1 MLRFQRNIQILTGR
15 EKAETV
21 NDILENDSMGENCSK
36 FYMYSRTGQMS
47 RVSSNGWK
55 FTNYII
61 EKRMYIIKI
70 IRASE
75 VGAKLDSNVY
85 TGGGTD
91 DTAVFRGMISSH

>member
-36 FYMYSRTGQMS
+36 FYMYSGTGQMS

-55 FTNYII
+55 FTKYNCF
-61 EKRMYIIKI
+61 MC
-70 IRASE
+70 
-75 VGAKLDSNVY
+75 VGFPGAFLKSLSIPDV
-85 TGGGTD
+85 
-91 DTAVFRGMISSH
+91 